1 MSKVA
6 IVTDSTAYIPPE
18 MIRGLPIYSVPLQVI
33 WEGKVY
39 QDGIDITP
47 AEFYE
52 RLKKTT
58 AMPTTSQPTPQL
70 FTELYSK
77 LLDEG
82 YDILSIHISAKL
94 SGTLD
99 SAIQARNALDKDRI
113 ALFDS
118 ELTTMAMGFQILI
131 AARAAA
137 EGATL
142 QECHQLV
149 EEARG
154 RCGAIFVVD
163 TLEFLHRGGRIGGA
177 AALFGTALN
186 IKPILE
192 MRDGRVEPLERVR
205 TKRKALLRLL
215 DIATERISKDR
226 PVRIASL
233 VTDNPAEAQSLL
245 DQLRSRFNVSDVS
258 DALCAPISPVLGT
271 HTGPGTL
278 GFAYLSG
285 M

>member
-18 MIRGLPIYSVPLQVI
+18 MMRGLPIYSVPLQVI

-58 AMPTTSQPTPQL
+58 SMPTTSQPTPQL

-113 ALFDS
+113 VLFDS

-131 AARAAA
+131 AARAAV

-142 QECHQLV
+142 QECHQLA
-149 EEARG
+149 EEARSH
-154 RCGAIFVVD
+154 CGAIFVVD

-177 AALFGTALN
+177 AALFGTAFN

-192 MRDGRVEPLERVR
+192 VRDGRVEPLERVR

-215 DIATERISKDR
+215 DIATERISNDR

>member
-18 MIRGLPIYSVPLQVI
+18 MMRGLPIYSVPLQVI

-58 AMPTTSQPTPQL
+58 SMPTTSQPTPQL

-113 ALFDS
+113 VLFDS
-118 ELTTMAMGFQILI
+118 EFTTMAMGFQILT
-131 AARAAA
+131 AARAAI

-142 QECHQLV
+142 QECHQLA
-149 EEARG
+149 EEARN

-177 AALFGTALN
+177 AALFGTAFN

-192 MRDGRVEPLERVR
+192 VRDGRVEPLERVR

>member
-18 MIRGLPIYSVPLQVI
+18 MTRSLPVYPIPLQVI
-33 WEGKVY
+33 WEGKIY
-39 QDGIDITP
+39 RDGIDISP

-58 AMPTTSQPTPQL
+58 AMPTTSQPTPQS

-82 YDILSIHISAKL
+82 YDIFSIHISAKL

-99 SAIQARNALDKDRI
+99 SAFQARNALDKDRI
-113 ALFDS
+113 VLFDS
-118 ELTTMAMGFQILI
+118 EFTTMAMGFQILS
-131 AARAAA
+131 AARAAV

-142 QECHQLV
+142 QECRQLA
-149 EEARG
+149 EEARR

-177 AALFGTALN
+177 AALFGTTLN

-192 MRDGRVEPLERVR
+192 IRDGRVEPLERVR
-205 TKRKALLRLL
+205 TRGKSLLRLL
-215 DIATERISKDR
+215 DIATERISKDH
-226 PVRIASL
+226 PIRIASL
-233 VTDNPAEAQSLL
+233 ITDNPTETQSLL
-245 DQLRSRFNVSDVS
+245 EQLRTRFNVSDVS
-258 DALCAPISPVLGT
+258 DALCAPISPVIGT
-271 HTGPGTL
+271 HVGPGTL
-278 GFAYLSG
+278 GIAYLSG